1 MKKNTT
7 VTNNAET
14 TKTRIEKRAS
24 ATAEK
29 AVKNSR
35 KTETVKIGFAYDVK
49 SIKVDFSESLKNEL
63 SAYYASRFHLAT
75 VCNQYRVNLAYYSEK
90 IADLSA
96 LDTLTAEQAKTLQTY
111 ELEQAHQQAC
121 FRFFRRKMNAGIKP
135 AMDKISESV
144 YNAYLLKFIN
154 ADAYKTA
161 LSDYFKEAYN
171 VEMTD
176 SLYTFIDRAIGLKS
190 ASLSKRTDKQIDA
203 MSKGQFKTLLLDVM
217 TQIAIDKMVLKKR
230 VIENTI
236 SNDGEPIAIAEFV
249 QVIEIAKPSTSAT
262 KSDYLKIMEAIGMP
276 VKASMKKADL
286 VKLYKQ
292 AKDAKMFKEI
302 A

>member
-1 MKKNTT
+1 MKKNT

-96 LDTLTAEQAKTLQTY
+96 LDTLTAEQAKTLQAY

-249 QVIEIAKPSTSAT
+249 QVIEIAKPGTSAT
-262 KSDYLKIMEAIGMP
+262 KSDYLKIMETIGLP
-276 VKASMKKADL
+276 VKPSMKKADL
-286 VKLYKQ
+286 VKMYKL
-292 AKDAKMFKEI
+292 AKDSKMFKEI